1 MQWQRE
7 LIVCG
12 AGFAA
17 GLMNALAG
25 GGTMVTFPILL
36 WAGLGAMDANMT
48 STVALFPGM
57 PLSAWSFRNHLGKLA
72 HWLKVLAPVAVLG
85 GLAGGF
91 LLLWLGAK
99 MFDWIV
105 PWLLLLATVL
115 LVTNDFIARWLRR
128 KMGTEP
134 ESHELKPWAVVML
147 AGVAVYGGYFGAGI
161 GIMMLATLGL
171 LGLRDINQMNAL
183 KVILALLMNLA
194 AVIWFIAKGQV
205 EWHWAWWMMGGSIG
219 GYLAGSHLAMRI
231 PGIWVRAI
239 AALIGLGICVQLFI
253 RQMRGG

>member
-7 LIVCG
+7 IVLCG

-17 GLMNALAG
+17 GMMNAMAG
-25 GGTMVTFPILL
+25 GGTMVTFPVLL

-57 PLSAWSFRNHLGKLA
+57 PLSAWSFRHHLGGVA
-72 HWLKVLAPVAVLG
+72 HWLKVLAPVALLG
-85 GLAGGF
+85 GLAGGA
-91 LLLWLGAK
+91 LLLGLGAR
-99 MFDWIV
+99 MFDWVV

-115 LVTNDFIARWLRR
+115 LVANDFIARWVRGRAGGGREAHKL
-128 KMGTEP
+128 
-134 ESHELKPWAVVML
+134 HPWAVVLL

-171 LGLRDINQMNAL
+171 LGLRDMNQMNAL

-194 AVIWFIAKGQV
+194 AVVWFIVKGTV
-205 EWHWAWWMMGGSIG
+205 EWHHASWMMAGSIA

-231 PGIWVRAI
+231 PGGWVRAV

-253 RQMRGG
+253 RQRGAG